1 MCMCEGLKNLMVCV
15 CEGLKSLVCV
25 CEGLKRLMV
34 CVLCERERRTDSH
47 AYCVLCC
54 CPVSASVGD

>member
-1 MCMCEGLKNLMVCV
+1 MM
-15 CEGLKSLVCV
+15 VCV

-34 CVLCERERRTDSH
+34 CVSCVRERWTDCH
-47 AYCVLCC
+47 THCVLCC